1 MGIHIYCK
9 TSIFKTDFSSSY
21 TYWNNLRLS
30 IMNSFIMFLIDWL
43 YKTNY
48 SEDDGFEL
56 YFHKNLF
63 KLVSEINN
71 ITEPDVDKFFV
82 ILPKYEAELNCFGFS
97 GIISFI
103 CKKDCE
109 SFWSIGNA
117 YDINYLIKQIDSYI
131 EKQYKDSIT
140 SLKKVLEYSID
151 NNEPICIA

>member
-9 TSIFKTDFSSSY
+9 TSVFKTDFSSSY

-30 IMNSFIMFLIDWL
+30 VMNSFITFLIDWL
-43 YKTNY
+43 NKTNY
-48 SEDDGFEL
+48 TEDDGFEL

-71 ITEPDVDKFFV
+71 INEPDVDKFFV
-82 ILPKYEAELNCFGFS
+82 IIPKYEAELNCFGFS
-97 GIISFI
+97 GIIYFI

-109 SFWSIGNA
+109 SYWSPGNA
-117 YDINYLIKQIDSYI
+117 YDIDCLFELINNFI
-131 EKQYKDSIT
+131 EEQYKESIST
-140 SLKKVLEYSID
+140 VKKVFDYSIY